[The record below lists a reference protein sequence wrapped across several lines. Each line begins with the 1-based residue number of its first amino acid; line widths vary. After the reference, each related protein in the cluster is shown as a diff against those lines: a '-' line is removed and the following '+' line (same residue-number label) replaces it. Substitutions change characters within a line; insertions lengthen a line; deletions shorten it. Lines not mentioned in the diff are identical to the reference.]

1 MTQAP
6 PGCRRSSYALLVE
19 HATTAPLLFAGST
32 RKESRAGRRAAF
44 IALSAAAQAVL
55 VGVLLVARTSGPV
68 AGGERSIEVRLVRP
82 QVTRVSPLPPAP
94 ARSTP
99 RRAPAPAAPA
109 APRVERIAQ
118 PRTVPSE
125 VPLPAPAPEPTG
137 SGEATGS
144 GAGDAGHPDGVVG
157 GMPGAPGVPA
167 LQQVPPPEPI
177 PARPADLASVRA
189 GIARTLV
196 YPAQARR
203 NGLGGKVV
211 LSFLLLANGAIR
223 DLAVRAG
230 SGSALLDA
238 AALAA
243 VREAA
248 PFPPP
253 GVEVLVV
260 VPVVFRPE

>member
-1 MTQAP
+1 VHDAAIAP
-6 PGCRRSSYALLVE
+6 P
-19 HATTAPLLFAGST
+19 LFVASI
-32 RKESRAGRRAAF
+32 RKESRVGRRAAF
-44 IALSAAAQAVL
+44 VVASAIAQAVV
-55 VGVLLVARTSGPV
+55 VGIVLLARTAGPV
-68 AGGERSIEVRLVRP
+68 TVVEPRVEVRLVRAP
-82 QVTRVSPLPPAP
+82 PSRVNPLPPAP
-94 ARSTP
+94 ARAAP
-99 RRAPAPAAPA
+99 RRSAAPP

-118 PRTVPSE
+118 PRAVPSE
-125 VPLPAPAPEPTG
+125 LPPSVPGPEPVG
-137 SGEATGS
+137 SADGPDAGT
-144 GAGDAGHPDGVVG
+144 GDAGHPDGIVG
-157 GMPGAPGVPA
+157 GMPGAPGIPA
-167 LQQVPPPEPI
+167 LQQVPPPAPM

-203 NGLGGKVV
+203 NGLGGKVL
-211 LSFLLLANGAIR
+211 LSFLLLADGAIR
-223 DLAVRAG
+223 DLTVREG

-243 VREAA
+243 VREAS